1 MLRDYLTSYVRHNRA
16 SVTSLA
22 AISFVASALLGLV
35 VGVAHMLVTD
45 YLARMAYLG
54 ETPSVTGSTIA
65 FGVVTAISALAL
77 VLMLKSAFG
86 TRRSGGYS
94 LQRDVCSRFPR
105 PALASSWAWG
115 LRSCSLRECSR

>member
-65 FGVVTAISALAL
+65 FGVVKARPSPLA
-77 VLMLKSAFG
+77 
-86 TRRSGGYS
+86 
-94 LQRDVCSRFPR
+94 
-105 PALASSWAWG
+105 
-115 LRSCSLRECSR
+115 